1 MNRSEQKIRAAIAEQ
16 AGEWFIANQA
26 GALSDDDGAAFLAWL
41 KASPIHVKEYLGV
54 ARIARNLGAAVGPPQ
69 VPLESFLAELDA
81 GNRDVLSLESP
92 TSWRAHAAAPRPRW
106 WAWPVA
112 GPLAAALVLLI
123 VGGLWLVD
131 GDLLPR
137 AKTYQTMRGEQSV
150 QRLADGSVL
159 RLDTDSAVT
168 VRYTRHERVVE
179 VTHGQVLFQ
188 VAHDSNRR
196 FRVVAGTAGAIAVG
210 TQFDI
215 YRKIG
220 VTIVTVV
227 EGQVAVFA
235 GEPSWLRDERGGA
248 PAYVQRV
255 NAGYEVRVDASG
267 MSAQPAAV
275 DLSQS
280 LAWLQHKIVFDHR
293 PLGEVA
299 AEFNRYGRIP
309 VEIEDATLRTLPVS
323 GMFDAG
329 DTDSFVA
336 FLARLPGVT
345 VERTP
350 ARIRV
355 MRMKPSI

>member
-1 MNRSEQKIRAAIAEQ
+1 MNRSEQEIRAAIAEQ

-106 WAWPVA
+106 RPVA
-112 GPLAAALVLLI
+112 VPLAAALLLLI
-123 VGGLWLVD
+123 VGVLWLVD

-137 AKTYQTMRGEQSV
+137 AKTYQTVRGEQSM

-159 RLDTDSAVT
+159 HLDTDSAVT
-168 VRYTRHERVVE
+168 VRYSRHERVVE
-179 VTHGQVLFQ
+179 VSHGQVLFQ

>member
-1 MNRSEQKIRAAIAEQ
+1 MNRSEQKIRAAIAER

-54 ARIARNLGAAVGPPQ
+54 ARIAQNLGAAVGPPR

-92 TSWRAHAAAPRPRW
+92 TSWRARAASPRPRW

-112 GPLAAALVLLI
+112 GSLAAALLLLI
-123 VGGLWLVD
+123 AGVLWLVD
-131 GDLLPR
+131 GGLLLR
-137 AKTYQTMRGEQSV
+137 AKTYQTARGEQSV
-150 QRLADGSVL
+150 QQLEDGSVL
-159 RLDTDSAVT
+159 HLDTDSAVT

-179 VTHGQVLFQ
+179 LNQGQVLFQ
-188 VAHDSNRR
+188 VAHDSSRR
-196 FRVVAGTAGAIAVG
+196 FRVVAGAAGAMAVG
-210 TQFDI
+210 TEFDV
-215 YRKIG
+215 YRK
-220 VTIVTVV
+220 TDVTVITV
-227 EGQVAVFA
+227 AEGQVAVFA
-235 GEPSWLRDERGGA
+235 GDPSWLRDERGGA
-248 PAYVQRV
+248 PADVQRV
-255 NAGYEVRVDASG
+255 NAGYQVRVDARG
-267 MSAQPAAV
+267 VSAQPAAV

-299 AEFNRYGRIP
+299 AEFNRYGHIP

-336 FLARLPGVT
+336 FLARLPGVM

-350 ARIRV
+350 ARIRI
-355 MRMKPSI
+355 MKMKPSI

>member
-26 GALSDDDGAAFLAWL
+26 GALSDDDGAAFLSWL
-41 KASPIHVKEYLGV
+41 QASPIHVKEYLGV
-54 ARIARNLGAAVGPPQ
+54 AHIARNLGTAVGPPQ
-69 VPLESFLAELDA
+69 VPLESFLADLDI
-81 GNRDVLSLESP
+81 GDRDVVSLESP
-92 TSWRAHAAAPRPRW
+92 VPRRARAASPRRNS

-112 GPLAAALVLLI
+112 GPLAAALLLLI
-123 VGGLWLVD
+123 VGVLWLVD
-131 GDLLPR
+131 GGLLLR
-137 AKTYQTMRGEQSV
+137 AKTYQTVRGEQSV
-150 QRLADGSVL
+150 QRLEDGSVL
-159 RLDTDSAVT
+159 HLDTDSAVT

-179 VTHGQVLFQ
+179 VNQGQVLFQ
-188 VAHDSNRR
+188 VAHDSSRR
-196 FRVVAGTAGAIAVG
+196 FRVVAGAAGAIAVG
-210 TQFDI
+210 TEFNV
-215 YRKIG
+215 YRKIDA
-220 VTIVTVV
+220 TIVTVA

-235 GEPSWLRDERGGA
+235 GEPSWLGDEHGGA
-248 PAYVQRV
+248 PADVQRV
-255 NAGYEVRVDASG
+255 NAGYEVRVDG
-267 MSAQPAAV
+267 RGVSAQPRAV

-299 AEFNRYGRIP
+299 AEFNRYGHIP

-336 FLARLPGVT
+336 FLARLPGVM

-350 ARIRV
+350 ARIRI
-355 MRMKPSI
+355 MKMKPSI